1 MTARSIALVT
11 GASSG
16 IGRASAIAFAEAG
29 YRVIASDVNKKGGRE
44 TADMITSSHG
54 IDSASFYQADV
65 SQENEVQGLM
75 QYIKDTYGRLDAAFN
90 NAGIDGKLGGISDCS
105 VENFDKTIA
114 VNLRG
119 VFLCAKYEIPLM
131 LENTTEDSDK
141 GLKGSIVNCSSV
153 AGKIGHPMLP
163 AYAAS
168 KHGVMGLTK
177 SLAIEMAGKGIRVN
191 AVCPGVI
198 QTAMIDRI
206 RETINVEDM
215 IEARQPVKRPGN
227 PEEVAAAAVWLCSSK
242 ASFVTGTALDVDGG
256 WLAS

>member
-1 MTARSIALVT
+1 
-11 GASSG
+11 
-16 IGRASAIAFAEAG
+16 
-29 YRVIASDVNKKGGRE
+29 
-44 TADMITSSHG
+44 
-54 IDSASFYQADV
+54 
-65 SQENEVQGLM
+65 
-75 QYIKDTYGRLDAAFN
+75 
-90 NAGIDGKLGGISDCS
+90 
-105 VENFDKTIA
+105 
-114 VNLRG
+114 
-119 VFLCAKYEIPLM
+119 M
-131 LENTTEDSDK
+131 LENTAEGSDK

-168 KHGVMGLTK
+168 KHGVLGLTK

-215 IEARQPVKRPGN
+215 IQARQPVKRPGN